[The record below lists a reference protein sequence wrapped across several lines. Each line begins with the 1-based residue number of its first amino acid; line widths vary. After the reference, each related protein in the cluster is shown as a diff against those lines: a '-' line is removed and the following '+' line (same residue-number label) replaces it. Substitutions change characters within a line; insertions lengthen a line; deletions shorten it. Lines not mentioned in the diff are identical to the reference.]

1 MLRALGALAA
11 ALAPSARLVPDTD
24 GSQWFNNETVSR
36 IHPIQDPRLQKA
48 IDPCVIDPSV
58 CSKGKP
64 PSQEGVAGP
73 KGDAPLTFA
82 SPRFPASLRL
92 THYMLN
98 LYALANLWTEADAVL
113 VYTGGGEEERL
124 DSGIHIAE
132 RLGAKLVYICGTQE
146 ATISSEYEWTAE
158 KIEQKRFNLGYSGT
172 PRYRF
177 EVQGVSK
184 NTKDQSEQVVS
195 FLKGNPEVKTAI
207 LVATSWHLPRAYL
220 TLVSSL
226 MAHDQ
231 DANPIRV
238 LPMVA
243 ARPLGQDVVRFML
256 PSHGITPRSQ
266 SSAADS
272 EQEHIPTY
280 MAKGDV
286 ATEAMLE
293 RYLKDIGA
301 WW

>member
-1 MLRALGALAA
+1 
-11 ALAPSARLVPDTD
+11 
-24 GSQWFNNETVSR
+24 
-36 IHPIQDPRLQKA
+36 
-48 IDPCVIDPSV
+48 
-58 CSKGKP
+58 
-64 PSQEGVAGP
+64 
-73 KGDAPLTFA
+73 
-82 SPRFPASLRL
+82 
-92 THYMLN
+92 MLN
-98 LYALANLWTEADAVL
+98 LYALGNQLPEADAVL

-124 DSGIHIAE
+124 DGGIHLAE
-132 RLGAKLVYICGTQE
+132 RLQAKHVYVAGTQE
-146 ATISSEYEWTAE
+146 ASIASDYEWTVD
-158 KIEQKRFNLGYSGT
+158 KVEQKRFNLGYSGT

-177 EVQGVSK
+177 VVQGTSK
-184 NTKDQSEQVVS
+184 NTKDQSEQVAG
-195 FLKGNPEVKTAI
+195 FLQDNPEIKTAI
-207 LVATSWHLPRAYL
+207 VVATSWHLPRAYL

-226 MAHDQ
+226 MTHIG
-231 DANPIRV
+231 DANPVKV

-286 ATEAMLE
+286 ASEAMLE
-293 RYLKDIGA
+293 RYLKAIGA